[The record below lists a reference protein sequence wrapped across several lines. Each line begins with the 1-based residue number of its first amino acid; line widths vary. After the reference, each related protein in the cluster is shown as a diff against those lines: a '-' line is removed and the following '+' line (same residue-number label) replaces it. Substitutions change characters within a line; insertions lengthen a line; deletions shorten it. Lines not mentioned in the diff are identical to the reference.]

1 MLKRK
6 VVFVLLIMFYMYI
19 LVLVKM
25 IREYTLEFLN

>member
-1 MLKRK
+1 MLKRR